1 MSPLPPEEALGVW
14 TDLESVFLAVPD
26 SALKPAERPHRPT
39 APETKTPIPEA
50 AASVSAAAVP
60 VFASPPPATN
70 PAAKSPGA
78 RLIAFIRTAK
88 SAAAKER
95 LTSLLKTLAS
105 GATKSPL
112 AIEECLDR
120 AVSGSEDPS
129 AVAAEAKAAGADL
142 AVVVPDGLGADWL
155 KALAEALRSAGIARR
170 QIDAFSAG
178 RKASVIEI
186 IFKLQF

>member
-1 MSPLPPEEALGVW
+1 MSSLPPEKALGIW
-14 TDLESVFLAVPD
+14 TDLEAVFSVVSD
-26 SALKPAERPHRPT
+26 SALKPPERACLPT
-39 APETKTPIPEA
+39 APE
-50 AASVSAAAVP
+50 S
-60 VFASPPPATN
+60 SP
-70 PAAKSPGA
+70 PAAKSASRSPGTS
-78 RLIAFIRTAK
+78 LLAFIRTAK

-95 LTSLLKTLAS
+95 LASLLKTLSS

-120 AVSGSEDPS
+120 TVMGGEDPS

-142 AVVVPDGLGADWL
+142 AVVIPDGLNADWL
-155 KALAEALRSAGIARR
+155 KVLAAALRATGIARH

-178 RKASVIEI
+178 RKAAVIEI